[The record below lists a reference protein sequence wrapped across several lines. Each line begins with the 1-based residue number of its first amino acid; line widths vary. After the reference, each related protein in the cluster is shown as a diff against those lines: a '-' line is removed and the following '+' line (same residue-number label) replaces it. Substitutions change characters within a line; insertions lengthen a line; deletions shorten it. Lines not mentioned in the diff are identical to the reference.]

1 MLKNQSLC
9 ERLNSFIIVT
19 SVFSIEL
26 EEDDSSNRDLKPSE
40 TARYNSAALPSF
52 NSNDVLKHFTL
63 GYYQDP
69 VSKQFDLTKAS
80 VKFETKFITFASCIK
95 HVEVTGT
102 RKSGA
107 AGLSSAQ
114 RTGSTPAPV
123 TTTATYPPNEIS
135 PRFGEYTWEPYGT
148 GRNVGGNGGKPSRGW
163 AYENGGYNSGSR
175 GQTGYNP
182 GSGGQGGYNPGA
194 GGQAGYNPGAGS
206 QGGYNPGAGGQG
218 GYNSGS
224 GGQGGYNPGA
234 GGQGGYNPGAGGQGG
249 YNPGSGGQGGQ
260 GYHPGT
266 TSRPG
271 STTWGYNPG
280 GRPPT
285 DKPGGGWS
293 YSTTARPDYSSTSR
307 PGYSG
312 NNKPSFWG
320 SRSAFSKQFLRM
332 STDIAPKVNY

>member
-1 MLKNQSLC
+1 M
-9 ERLNSFIIVT
+9 
-19 SVFSIEL
+19 

-114 RTGSTPAPV
+114 KTGSTPAPV
-123 TTTATYPPNEIS
+123 TTTATYPTNEMS

-175 GQTGYNP
+175 GQ
-182 GSGGQGGYNPGA
+182 GGYNPGA
-194 GGQAGYNPGAGS
+194 
-206 QGGYNPGAGGQG
+206 
-218 GYNSGS
+218 

-234 GGQGGYNPGAGGQGG
+234 GGQGGYNPGSGGQGGNNPGSGGQGG

-307 PGYSG
+307 PGYSS
-312 NNKPSFWG
+312 NDKPSFWG

-332 STDIAPKVNY
+332 STDVALKVNFLFFFENLKILFDCF